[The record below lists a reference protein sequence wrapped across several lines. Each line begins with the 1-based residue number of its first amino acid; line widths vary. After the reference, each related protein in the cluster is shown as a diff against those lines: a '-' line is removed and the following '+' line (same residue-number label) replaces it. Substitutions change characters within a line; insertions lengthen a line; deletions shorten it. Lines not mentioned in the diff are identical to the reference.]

1 MAGIII
7 GFDDSRCARSALEAA
22 IDIGLRL
29 GEPLVVAFAYG
40 PPSRISGEEYGAHSK
55 ALQELGSKCAQEAV
69 ARAKEAGA
77 EVETVL
83 LPGRPAEALNE
94 LAEQRDAL
102 MIVVGT
108 YGETPLR
115 SAILGSTPHKLLH
128 LTERPVLCVPLPE
141 LRR

>member
-7 GFDDSRCARSALEAA
+7 GFDDSRCARSALDAA

-55 ALQELGSKCAQEAV
+55 ALQEIGSNARRKRSRARRGRSRGRDGAPPRTARGGAQR
-69 ARAKEAGA
+69 ARRAPRRADDRRRHVRGA
-77 EVETVL
+77 
-83 LPGRPAEALNE
+83 
-94 LAEQRDAL
+94 
-102 MIVVGT
+102 
-108 YGETPLR
+108 PLR